1 MTIQLIVGLR
11 NPGDNYAKTRH
22 NAGEWF
28 IDTLAKANNFSFKQD
43 KKFFSE
49 IALWHDCRLAL
60 PLLYMNQ
67 SGKPIKTISQFY
79 KIKPEH
85 ILVVH
90 DELDLPPGQIKLKK
104 DGGHGGHNGLRDI
117 ISQLG
122 TKNFQRLRIG
132 IGHPGHKDDVTPYV
146 LGKPSNV
153 DKIAILN
160 AIDRAIDVIPYLLD
174 GNLEKAMHQLHS

>member
-1 MTIQLIVGLR
+1 MSIKLIVGLR
-11 NPGDNYAKTRH
+11 NPGDNYTKTRH

-28 IDTLAKANNFSFKQD
+28 VDALSKEEGLSFKTD
-43 KKFFSE
+43 KKLFSD
-49 IALWHDCRLAL
+49 IALMDDCRVSL

-67 SGKPIKTISQFY
+67 SGKPTKAISQFY
-79 KIKPEH
+79 KIKPEE
-85 ILVVH
+85 ILIVH

-117 ISQLG
+117 IAHLG
-122 TKNFQRLRIG
+122 TKSFQRLRIG
-132 IGHPGHKDDVTPYV
+132 IGHPGHKDDVTNYV

-160 AIDRAIDVIPYLLD
+160 AIDRAIDIMPDVIKGD
-174 GNLEKAMHQLHS
+174 LEKAMHQLHT